1 MERAEQERDEDRQ
14 GGTPATGIFRGP
26 ASVIR
31 TAAGGS
37 SASRRVL
44 ALAEPAWY
52 EHLAAVIESIGTTAF
67 GPSLADAVRHVVKF
81 DHMVIFAYRGD
92 ARPRCLFDTFTPE
105 ERHIFVTLYQE
116 GPYLLDPFFHA
127 CRAGRR
133 PGVFR
138 MRELAPDRFYQSEYF
153 RSYYNKTGLAE
164 EVGHFLPLEGGLM
177 VAISLM
183 RAGQSGAFS
192 DHDLARL
199 RIIEPAIRA
208 VAQRHWTNLSRD
220 WRADGSDRRPGKL
233 DLDTLLKG
241 AFAGDGRPRLTRR
254 EGEIASLVL
263 RGHSSESIGRL
274 LGVAP
279 GTIKI
284 HRKNIYRKLKISSQ
298 AEMFSFFLDAL
309 PDSYLS

>member
-1 MERAEQERDEDRQ
+1 LERGATRENGNVPAKGIDTPDEAETLPLSNNSGR
-14 GGTPATGIFRGP
+14 P
-26 ASVIR
+26 SV
-31 TAAGGS
+31 A
-37 SASRRVL
+37 RRVL
-44 ALAEPAWY
+44 ALAEAAWY
-52 EHLAAVIESIGTTAF
+52 EHLAALVRSIGTPGF
-67 GPSLADAVRHVVKF
+67 GPSLVEALRHVVIF

-92 ARPRCLFDTFTPE
+92 ARPRCLFDTFTAE

-127 CRAGRR
+127 CRGAKR
-133 PGVFR
+133 PGLFR

-164 EVGHFLPLEGGLM
+164 EVGIFLPLEGGLM

-183 RAGQSGAFS
+183 RAGETGAFS

-199 RIIEPAIRA
+199 RIVEPVLRA
-208 VAQRHWTNLSRD
+208 LAQRHWANLAREWRD
-220 WRADGSDRRPGKL
+220 EGAGPKPGRL

-241 AFAGDGRPRLTRR
+241 AFAGGGRPRLTRR
-254 EGEIASLVL
+254 ESEIASLVL

-274 LGVAP
+274 LGVSP

-284 HRKNIYRKLKISSQ
+284 HRKNIYRKLRISSQ
-298 AEMFSFFLDAL
+298 AEMFSIFLDAL